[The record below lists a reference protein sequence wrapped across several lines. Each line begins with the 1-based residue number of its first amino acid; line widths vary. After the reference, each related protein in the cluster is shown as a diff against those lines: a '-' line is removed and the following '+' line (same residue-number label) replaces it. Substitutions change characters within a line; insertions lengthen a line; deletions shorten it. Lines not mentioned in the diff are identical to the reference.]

1 MSIQAK
7 NARLVMGH
15 FDGTRLVVQYS
26 PDMDFSTYNKQDL
39 DTVLQW
45 MLSTPCGDTT
55 STSLAAELN
64 EVSTTSPVDPIYITS
79 NQAYEDWLQSLA
91 IQKKMM
97 A

>member
-1 MSIQAK
+1 MS
-7 NARLVMGH
+7 H

-55 STSLAAELN
+55 CAALAAELN
-64 EVSTTSPVDPIYITS
+64 KVSTTPFVDHQTDQLWLR
-79 NQAYEDWLQSLA
+79 NQA

>member
-1 MSIQAK
+1 
-7 NARLVMGH
+7 MGH

-55 STSLAAELN
+55 SASLAAELN
-64 EVSTTSPVDPIYITS
+64 KMSTPPLVWEHTTSSHAYVRWGPKPTERNIKMEME
-79 NQAYEDWLQSLA
+79 QAF
-91 IQKKMM
+91 
-97 A
+97 

>member
-1 MSIQAK
+1 
-7 NARLVMGH
+7 MGH

-55 STSLAAELN
+55 STSPAAELN
-64 EVSTTSPVDPIYITS
+64 KVSTTPSVDPIYITS
-79 NQAYEDWLQSLA
+79 NQAHEDWLQSVA

-97 A
+97 V

>member
-1 MSIQAK
+1 
-7 NARLVMGH
+7 MGH

-55 STSLAAELN
+55 SASLAAELKMG
-64 EVSTTSPVDPIYITS
+64 STTPSVDPIYITS
-79 NQAYEDWLQSLA
+79 NQAYEDWQRSLA
-91 IQKKMM
+91 IQEKLM

>member
-1 MSIQAK
+1 
-7 NARLVMGH
+7 MGH

-26 PDMDFSTYNKQDL
+26 PDMDFSACNKQDL
-39 DTVLQW
+39 DIVLQW

-55 STSLAAELN
+55 CAALAAELN
-64 EVSTTSPVDPIYITS
+64 KVSATPFVDH
-79 NQAYEDWLQSLA
+79 QADELWLRRLE

>member
-1 MSIQAK
+1 MD
-7 NARLVMGH
+7 H

-55 STSLAAELN
+55 CASLAAELDK
-64 EVSTTSPVDPIYITS
+64 VSTTPFIDHRDT
-79 NQAYEDWLQSLA
+79 ERGLRSLV
-91 IQKKMM
+91 IRKMM